1 MLNQQMQ
8 SRFGRRLGA
17 LFVLA
22 GLALILTFLLGRV
35 GPRMTTAGS
44 VRYVASSFDWSRVKP
59 SHPVA
64 RIRRPPSGRAKTLPR
79 VQARTRSS
87 GHDDE
92 VARARRDA
100 VRRAFVKSWEAYKAH
115 AWGKDELMPLSGK
128 GRMTF
133 SGWAVQLIDALDT
146 LWIMGLHDDFKLALR
161 EVAVV
166 DWSKTQDGKPLD
178 VFEVTIRYLGGL
190 LAAYDLSAEPVL
202 LSKAVEL
209 GDMLYAAFD
218 TPNRLPTRWLD
229 QARARSGQQKA
240 DANMPTAA
248 AGSLCLELTR
258 LTQLTGDARYY
269 DAGERVKQF
278 FRRAQTDTKVP
289 GLWPRVVDLRDE
301 TADGDVFTLGAGA
314 DSLYEYLPKMYALL
328 GGLDAQ
334 YEDMATRAL
343 DAAHQRLLFRP
354 ATPKDDKVL
363 MAGRLAWDD
372 GRATLT
378 PEMQHL
384 TCFAGGTYALAGR
397 LVSRNDYVALGSR
410 LTSGCVWAYDSFA
423 TNIMPEIAELVAC
436 DRLEGPCRLHD
447 DDDDDDDDDE
457 DEDGGHDT
465 SSSSSSSTRGL
476 PTVTT
481 GGRENLPAGFVRVRD
496 PRYLLRPEAVES
508 VFYLWRVTGHQVWRD
523 AAWRMWEGI
532 VRETETELA
541 FASVEDVRVRG
552 SAKADSM
559 ETFWLS
565 ETTKYFYLIFEDESV
580 INLDEWVL
588 NTEAHPLKRP
598 RPG

>member
-1 MLNQQMQ
+1 MLNL
-8 SRFGRRLGA
+8 RRLGA
-17 LFVLA
+17 LAVLA
-22 GLALILTFLLGRV
+22 ALAFILTLLLGRG
-35 GPRMTTAGS
+35 GPRITTAGS
-44 VRYVASSFDWSRVKP
+44 VRYVASSFDWTRVKP

-64 RIRRPPSGRAKTLPR
+64 RVRRPPTGRPKAFPR
-79 VQARTRSS
+79 VQATKKSS
-87 GHDDE
+87 GRDD

-100 VRRAFVKSWEAYKAH
+100 VKRAFVKSWEAYKAH

-128 GRMTF
+128 GRQTF
-133 SGWAVQLIDALDT
+133 SGWAAQLVDALDT
-146 LWIMGLHDDFKLALR
+146 LWIMGLRDDFKLAVR
-161 EVAVV
+161 EVAVL
-166 DWSKTQDGKPLD
+166 DWSKTHDGKPLD
-178 VFEVTIRYLGGL
+178 VFEVTIRHLGGL
-190 LAAYDLSAEPVL
+190 LAAYDLSGEAVL
-202 LSKAVEL
+202 LAKAVEL
-209 GDMLYAAFD
+209 GNMLYAAFD

-240 DANMPTAA
+240 DASMPTAA

-314 DSLYEYLPKMYALL
+314 DSLYEYLPKMHALL
-328 GGLDAQ
+328 GGLDPQ

-343 DAAHQRLLFRP
+343 DAAHERLLFRP
-354 ATPKDDKVL
+354 ATPKEDDKVL

-397 LVSRNDYVALGSR
+397 LLSRSDYVALGSR
-410 LTSGCVWAYDSFA
+410 LTAGCVWAYDSFA
-423 TNIMPEIAELVAC
+423 TNIMPEISELVAC
-436 DRLEGPCRLHD
+436 DRLEGPCRLGD
-447 DDDDDDDDDE
+447 
-457 DEDGGHDT
+457 GHDGEDDYDA
-465 SSSSSSSTRGL
+465 SSAAVAASATRSLNGH
-476 PTVTT
+476 
-481 GGRENLPAGFVRVRD
+481 EKLPAGFVRVRD
-496 PRYLLRPEAVES
+496 ARYLLRPEAVES
-508 VFYLWRVTGHQVWRD
+508 VFYLWRITGLQLWRD

-541 FASVEDVRVRG
+541 FASVDDVRVRG
-552 SAKADSM
+552 SLKADSM

-580 INLDEWVL
+580 INLDQWVL

>member
-1 MLNQQMQ
+1 MLNL
-8 SRFGRRLGA
+8 RRLGA
-17 LFVLA
+17 LAVLA
-22 GLALILTFLLGRV
+22 ALAFILTLLLGRG

-64 RIRRPPSGRAKTLPR
+64 RVRRPPTGRPKAFPR
-79 VQARTRSS
+79 VQAKKSSS
-87 GHDDE
+87 GRDD
-92 VARARRDA
+92 VAKARRDA
-100 VRRAFVKSWEAYKAH
+100 VKRAFVKSWEAYKAH

-128 GRMTF
+128 GRQTF
-133 SGWAVQLIDALDT
+133 SGWAAQLVDALDT
-146 LWIMGLHDDFKLALR
+146 LWIMGLRDDFRLAVR
-161 EVAVV
+161 EVAVL
-166 DWSKTQDGKPLD
+166 DWSKTHDGKPLD
-178 VFEVTIRYLGGL
+178 VFEVTIRHLGGL
-190 LAAYDLSAEPVL
+190 LAAYDLSGEAVL

-209 GDMLYAAFD
+209 GNMLYAAFD
-218 TPNRLPTRWLD
+218 TPNRLPARWLD
-229 QARARSGQQKA
+229 HARVRTGQQKA
-240 DANMPTAA
+240 DASTPTAA

-314 DSLYEYLPKMYALL
+314 DSLYEYLPKMHALL
-328 GGLDAQ
+328 GGLDPQ

-343 DAAHQRLLFRP
+343 DAAHERLLFRP
-354 ATPKDDKVL
+354 ATPKEDDRVL

-397 LVSRNDYVALGSR
+397 LLSRNDYVALGSR
-410 LTSGCVWAYDSFA
+410 LAAGCVWAYDSFA
-423 TNIMPEIAELVAC
+423 TNIMPEISELVAC
-436 DRLEGPCRLHD
+436 DRLEGPCRLGNDDDENNNKD
-447 DDDDDDDDDE
+447 DDDDDAAAASFITASSAARALK
-457 DEDGGHDT
+457 GH
-465 SSSSSSSTRGL
+465 
-476 PTVTT
+476 
-481 GGRENLPAGFVRVRD
+481 REKLPAGFVRVRD
-496 PRYLLRPEAVES
+496 ARYLLRPEAVES
-508 VFYLWRVTGHQVWRD
+508 VFYLWRITGRQVWRD

-541 FASVEDVRVRG
+541 FASVDDVRVRG

-565 ETTKYFYLIFEDESV
+565 ETTKYFYLIFEDEGV
-580 INLDEWVL
+580 IDLDQWVL

>member
-1 MLNQQMQ
+1 MLSQQMKQ
-8 SRFGRRLGA
+8 GRCGRRLG
-17 LFVLA
+17 VLSVLVT
-22 GLALILTFLLGRV
+22 LAIILTLLLGRR

-64 RIRRPPSGRAKTLPR
+64 SLQRPPTGRPKTLPR
-79 VQARTRSS
+79 IQTRTKST
-87 GHDDE
+87 GGEE

-128 GRMTF
+128 GRLSF
-133 SGWAVQLIDALDT
+133 SGYAAQLIDALDT
-146 LWIMGLHDDFKLALR
+146 LWIMGLRADFRLAVG
-161 EVAVV
+161 EVAVI
-166 DWSKTQDGKPLD
+166 DWSRVQDGKPLD
-178 VFEVTIRYLGGL
+178 VFELTIRHLGGL
-190 LAAYDLSAEPVL
+190 LAAYDLSAESVL
-202 LSKAVEL
+202 LFKAIEL

-229 QARARSGQQKA
+229 LARARSGQQKA
-240 DANMPTAA
+240 EPSMPTAA

-258 LTQLTGDARYY
+258 LSQLTGDARYY
-269 DAGERVKQF
+269 DAAERVKQF
-278 FRRAQTDTKVP
+278 FRRTQSETKMP

-314 DSLYEYLPKMYALL
+314 DSLYEYLPKMHALL
-328 GGLDAQ
+328 GGLDPD

-343 DAAHQRLLFRP
+343 DAAHERLLFRP
-354 ATPKDDKVL
+354 ATPRDEKVL

-384 TCFAGGTYALAGR
+384 SCFAGGTYALAGR
-397 LVSRNDYVALGSR
+397 LLSRNDYVGLGSR
-410 LTSGCVWAYDSFA
+410 LAAGCVWAYDSFA
-423 TNIMPEIAELVAC
+423 TNIMPEISEVEAC
-436 DRLEGPCRLHD
+436 RQLDGPCRLHGD
-447 DDDDDDDDDE
+447 DQPKN
-457 DEDGGHDT
+457 G
-465 SSSSSSSTRGL
+465 GL

-496 PRYLLRPEAVES
+496 ARYLLRAEAVES
-508 VFYLWRVTGHQVWRD
+508 VFYLWRITGDRTWRD

-552 SAKADSM
+552 SPKADSM

-580 INLDEWVL
+580 ISLDDWVL